1 MITPNHTIRRQRGE
15 WWGLLVAAFLAS
27 PQLPAS
33 DDWDWGGY
41 SELDDAPVVKS
52 TVVESSTGKVA
63 GPAEPVQAE
72 NAFPD
77 FSAPPHPAHTLFA
90 GMPAFEVIP
99 SQRNPSMHPCA
110 NCHQWVKGN
119 PEPRN
124 LKQPH
129 DDFQLDHGL
138 HGRGKFWC
146 FTCHDLSGKGALK
159 TLEGEPLDF
168 DEAYLLCSQCH
179 ADQARDWV
187 YGAHGKRVSNW
198 QGVRQVYSC
207 TACHYQ
213 HSPAFKPR
221 EPLEGPVMRVGLDR
235 PEHWVAKNKREHSAE
250 DHRPQ
255 WEVVDDAVRGEQSGT
270 AGEQRISGQE
280 QGDGEES

>member
-1 MITPNHTIRRQRGE
+1 MITLHHTIRCYRGE
-15 WWGLLVAAFLAS
+15 WWGLLLAAVLVS
-27 PQLPAS
+27 IQVQAS

-41 SELDDAPVVKS
+41 SELDDVPVVKG
-52 TVVESSTGKVA
+52 TTGKTA
-63 GPAEPVQAE
+63 ETGAEPVPPVPAE
-72 NAFPD
+72 NAVPD
-77 FSAPPHPAHTLFA
+77 FSASPQPAHTLFA
-90 GMPAFEVIP
+90 GMPSFEVIP
-99 SQRNPSMHPCA
+99 SQRHPSMHPCA

-129 DDFQLDHGL
+129 NDFQLEHGL

-146 FTCHDLSGKGALK
+146 FTCHDLSGKGGLR

-179 ADQARDWV
+179 AEQARDWV
-187 YGAHGKRVSNW
+187 YGAHGKRVANW

-213 HSPAFKPR
+213 HSPGFKPR
-221 EPLEGPVMRVGLDR
+221 EPLDGPAMRVGLDR
-235 PEHWVAKNKREHSAE
+235 PGHWVARHKREKPVEH
-250 DHRPQ
+250 HRPQ
-255 WEVVDDAVRGEQSGT
+255 WEVVDDARGSEENGAAVEQ
-270 AGEQRISGQE
+270 QISGQE
-280 QGDGEES
+280 QGNGEES